1 MSRVDPKL
9 RALPAERCLA
19 VLLDDDAVRMFRIED
34 DQVDE
39 LRNPGPPAE
48 PAPGPAAPSQPAHS
62 RRRPSCLP
70 PGQTLPV
77 LGAAACAH
85 VHRTADRVA
94 CIVRAEHIDR
104 ILAGGVPECVAE
116 LRRILRARL
125 GGDIEL
131 LPLATDASALQ
142 VGEAARDAARAEP
155 TCHEEEVLGEL
166 LEAVGRGL
174 AALGVG
180 PVLDAINEHR
190 ASVLIVARG
199 TAIPGAYCPACQAAF
214 APPVAARCLA
224 CGATLAPS
232 DDLVDHLARRVRE
245 QGGLLE
251 DINRP
256 AGDALRAHGGIAA
269 LLRYA
274 FPGAGLAST
283 WAETS
288 A

>member
-1 MSRVDPKL
+1 MSKVDPKL

-19 VLLDDDAVRMFRIED
+19 VLLDDDLVRLFRIED

-39 LRNPGPPAE
+39 LRNPAPPAE
-48 PAPGPAAPSQPAHS
+48 PVPGPAAAARPAHG
-62 RRRPSCLP
+62 RRRSNCLP

-77 LGAAACAH
+77 LGAAACDH
-85 VHRTADRVA
+85 VHRSADRVA

-104 ILAGGVPECVAE
+104 ILAGGAPECVAE

-131 LPLATDASALQ
+131 LPLAADASALQ
-142 VGEAARDAARAEP
+142 VGEAARGAARAEP
-155 TCHEEEVLGEL
+155 TCREEQVLGEL

-174 AALGVG
+174 AALGAG

-190 ASVLIVARG
+190 ASVLVVARG
-199 TAIPGAYCPACQAAF
+199 TAIPGAFCPACQAAF
-214 APPVAARCLA
+214 APPAPARCLG
-224 CGATLAPS
+224 CGATLSPC
-232 DDLVDHLARRVRE
+232 DDLVEHLARRVRE

-251 DINRP
+251 EINGP

-274 FPGAGLAST
+274 FPGAGLVST